1 MSSSGRLAGLALVS
15 LLALAG
21 CGFQPL
27 YGERPTGPAEENLA
41 RISVGVIADRTG
53 QILRNELGTRL
64 DPNNLGLDPL
74 YSLRVSLTESTSNI
88 ALRRDT
94 SATRANL
101 TLTASYS
108 LVQNGAKEALYSGAV
123 RSVNSYDILSTENEF
138 GTLTSREEARRRA
151 ARDIADQIALRLA
164 LALDHAGRT
173 NRPAR

>member
-1 MSSSGRLAGLALVS
+1 VRVALAT

-41 RISVGVIADRTG
+41 RISIGVIADRTG

-74 YSLRVSLTESTSNI
+74 HSLRVSLSESISNV

-108 LVQNGAKEALYSGAV
+108 LWPNGANEPLYSGTV
-123 RSVNSYDILSTENEF
+123 RSVKSYDILSTENEF
-138 GTLTSREEARRRA
+138 GTLTARDEARRRA

-164 LALDHAGRT
+164 LALDHAART
-173 NRPAR
+173 NRPTR